1 MPTYNQMRKA
11 CHLQEVKDFEDLK
24 EIFLPETAEEFK
36 KVYRWSLIDLFK
48 CCSIYRLTF
57 MITLVGRH
65 VDDIDFFI
73 GGASEIPLTEGI
85 VGALFSCVVS
95 EQFRKLRCK
104 YGFW

>member
-1 MPTYNQMRKA
+1 
-11 CHLQEVKDFEDLK
+11 
-24 EIFLPETAEEFK
+24 
-36 KVYRWSLIDLFK
+36 
-48 CCSIYRLTF
+48 